1 MSLTGWVF
9 LDLIVLCTI
18 AAFIVLILRWPALGG
33 HSLGRIVA
41 RTGMLLTVN
50 FLVLLTA
57 ATQLNAQFLFFAD
70 WTDLRGAFGGAPT
83 ATPLSRGAT
92 PSEAIS
98 RTVRGAA
105 ATAGTSL
112 PPLPISRMSSSG
124 VISYTVKGAMSGI
137 TG

>member
-1 MSLTGWVF
+1 MSARAVAQMSLTGSLF
-9 LDLIVLCTI
+9 LGAIVVVTV
-18 AAFIVLILRWPALGG
+18 AAFVVLVLLWPSLAGRGLGKVTARAG
-33 HSLGRIVA
+33 VVLG
-41 RTGMLLTVN
+41 VN

-70 WTDLRGAFGGAPT
+70 WTDLSGAFGGAT
-83 ATPLSRGAT
+83 TSTPLSRGTTA
-92 PSEAIS
+92 SEAIS

-124 VISYTVKGAMSGI
+124 
-137 TG
+137 